1 MLRLIVG
8 RSGSGKTGQCLKEI
22 AATAESNPDMN
33 CFFLVPEQGSFYAER
48 SLLRQIGKGG
58 VIQAQVFSFQRLAW
72 RILQETGGGIATPLD
87 DVGKALII
95 KHILTKHKDK
105 FQVFARVM
113 DKPGFLEQLVRA
125 LSEMKNYC
133 ISPEKL
139 AGSLDT
145 VKAIDDLNDNN
156 NLRGDLEGR
165 ITEFAFIYKEFEA
178 FLQKN
183 KYLDADDNL
192 QILADHLHKAK
203 FLRDT
208 QVWIDGFHGF
218 TPLEIEVI
226 KELLLYCPQVNIT
239 LCIEHKYLKQK
250 LPETHLFYKP
260 WETYQSLQQMAA
272 EVNCPLAEIFVL
284 PEPGERRFRVRPEL
298 AFLEECLRET
308 KPVYNGVAQAIKLKA
323 VSNRQ
328 EEVEEAAQ
336 EIITL
341 CREKGFRYQD
351 IAVLLRDFTG
361 YENLLTNIFRD
372 YGIPFF
378 LDMKK
383 PVRHHPLPD
392 LLQSVL
398 EVVQGGWNYEPL
410 FRCLKTDLFPLS
422 RRDTDIL
429 ENFCLAYGLRGTRW
443 TDGKPWRVKT
453 GKQRLQG
460 EQLLQEEQLL
470 QRINKARDKVVETLL
485 PLQEAFNKV
494 TNGKE
499 YSEVLFSFLERIGVA
514 GKLEY
519 WSMKAKEQ
527 GALEEAR
534 VHAQVWQK
542 ILGLLDSFVEVLGAQ
557 ELTLQEFS
565 QVISG
570 GLETLELGLIPPCL
584 DQVLVG
590 SVDRSRNPDL
600 RAVIILGVNEG
611 VFPAKVVESGLF
623 NDEDRLHL
631 AERKIIL
638 APTTEKKLF
647 AEQFFIYKALT
658 TASHYLTLS
667 FALADGEGKALTP
680 SSVFT
685 HVLSIFPQAKIFL
698 DPENERTVN
707 KIARPH
713 PTFSNLAVNL
723 RQAME
728 GQEINEQWWDV
739 YNWYLQKPGW
749 QLPLSTIVAG
759 LFYQQKSTKLPAAI
773 VRKLYGQNLRASISR
788 LERFRACP
796 FAHFLSYGLKL
807 QERAEYKVAAPDLGQ
822 FFHAGLEN
830 FYRYLQEKQL
840 VWANLTPEEMQ
851 EIVEMITA
859 DLAPHLQNEVLLSTA
874 RYRYLLGKLKRIL
887 LRAVTV
893 LGEHERRGTFRSL
906 GMEISFGEKGDIPGL
921 RFTLADGTKID
932 LVGRIDRIDA
942 ARDEQGWYVR
952 VVDYKSGQAS
962 LSMLEIFYGI
972 RLQLLTYLAVA
983 MTNVHHLQQGIGEEE
998 VRPGGVLYFPVK
1010 DPLITAQGPLSVTEI
1025 EKKVFSQLKMQGYLL
1040 KNPQVIK
1047 MMDEQIS
1054 GYSEILPVAMNKE
1067 GEFYKNAQNV
1077 WTQEEFVQ
1085 LCHYAEKLLQEIGG
1099 EIISGNVTINP
1110 YRFKGKAP
1118 CMYCVYPAVCR
1129 FDPTIPGHEYRN
1141 LYERETE
1148 ELWLEI
1154 RKQVEEEERK

>member
-8 RSGSGKTGQCLKEI
+8 RSGSGKTWQCLKEI
-22 AATAESNPDMN
+22 AATVESNPALN

-48 SLLRQIGKGG
+48 SLLREIGQGG

-87 DVGKALII
+87 EVGKTLII

-105 FQVFARVM
+105 FQVFVRVM

-139 AGSLDT
+139 ASFLDT
-145 VKAIDDLNDNN
+145 ATEDLVDDND
-156 NLRGDLEGR
+156 NLRGDLEGK
-165 ITEFAFIYKEFEA
+165 IAEFAFIYKEFEA
-178 FLQKN
+178 FLRENQ
-183 KYLDADDNL
+183 YLDSDDNL
-192 QILADHLHKAK
+192 QILVNNLHKAK
-203 FLRDT
+203 FLKNT
-208 QVWIDGFHGF
+208 QIWIDGFHGF

-226 KELLLYCPQVNIT
+226 KELLLYCQQINIT
-239 LCIEHKYLKQK
+239 LCLEHKYLKQK
-250 LPETHLFYKP
+250 LAETHLFYKP
-260 WETYQSLQQMAA
+260 WETYQSLLQMTA
-272 EVNCPLAEIFVL
+272 ELNCPLADVFVL
-284 PEPGERRFRVRPEL
+284 PEPGERRFQESPEL
-298 AFLEECLRET
+298 AFLEESLRET
-308 KPVYNGVAQAIKLKA
+308 KPVYHDVAQAIKLKA
-323 VSNRQ
+323 VANRQ
-328 EEVEEAAQ
+328 EEVAEAAQ

-398 EVVQGGWNYEPL
+398 EVVQGGWSYEPL

-429 ENFCLAYGLRGTRW
+429 ENFCLAYGIRGNRW
-443 TDGKPWRVKT
+443 TDGKPWRIKT
-453 GKQRLQG
+453 SNQFRQG
-460 EQLLQEEQLL
+460 EQLLQEELLL
-470 QRINKARDKVVETLL
+470 QRVNKAREKVVETLL
-485 PLQEAFNKV
+485 PLQEAL
-494 TNGKE
+494 KE
-499 YSEVLFSFLERIGVA
+499 ATTGRQYSEVLFSFLERIGVA
-514 GKLEY
+514 GKLEF

-534 VHAQVWQK
+534 IHAQVWQK
-542 ILGLLDSFVEVLGAQ
+542 ILDLLDSFVEVLGTQ
-557 ELTLQEFS
+557 EMTLLEFS
-565 QVISG
+565 QVIIS

-600 RAVIILGVNEG
+600 KAVIILGVNEG

-638 APTTEKKLF
+638 APITEKKLF

-658 TASHYLTLS
+658 TASHNLTLS

-685 HVLSIFPQAKIFL
+685 HVWAIFPQAIIFL
-698 DPENERTVN
+698 DPEKERTEE
-707 KIARPH
+707 KIVRPH

-723 RQAME
+723 RQAKE
-728 GQEINEQWWDV
+728 GQEIPALWWDV
-739 YNWYLQKPGW
+739 YNWYLQKPDW
-749 QLPLSTIVAG
+749 QLPLSTVVAG
-759 LFYQQKSTKLPAAI
+759 LFYQQKSSKLPVSI

-796 FAHFLSYGLKL
+796 FSHFLNYGLKL

-830 FYRYLQEKQL
+830 FYRFLQEKQL
-840 VWANLTPEEMQ
+840 VWANLTPAEMR
-851 EIVEMITA
+851 EIVEKIVE

-893 LGEHERRGTFRSL
+893 LREHERRGTFRPL
-906 GMEISFGEKGDIPGL
+906 GMEISFGEKGGMPGL
-921 RFTLADGTKID
+921 SFTLADGTRID
-932 LVGRIDRIDA
+932 LVGRIDRVDA
-942 ARDEQGWYVR
+942 ARDEQGWYLR

-962 LSMLEIFYGI
+962 LSMPEIFYGI

-983 MTNVHHLQQGIGEEE
+983 LKNANHLQQGIAEEE
-998 VRPGGVLYFPVK
+998 IRPGGVLYFPVK
-1010 DPLITAQGPLSVTEI
+1010 DPLITAQGPLSAAEI
-1025 EKKVFSQLKMQGYLL
+1025 ENKIFTQLKMQGYLL
-1040 KNPQVIK
+1040 KDPQVIK

-1067 GEFYKNAQNV
+1067 GEFYKNVQNV
-1077 WTQEEFVQ
+1077 WTQEEFIQ
-1085 LCHYAEKLLQEIGG
+1085 LCHYAEKLLQEIGA
-1099 EIISGNVTINP
+1099 EIISGNVTIKP

-1118 CMYCVYPAVCR
+1118 CTYCAYSAVCR
-1129 FDPTIPGHEYRN
+1129 FDPTIPGHEYEK
-1141 LYERETE
+1141 LHERDTE
-1148 ELWLEI
+1148 EMWLEI
-1154 RKQVEEEERK
+1154 RKRVEEEEQK